1 MVLCHDMPAQRGG
14 LRVLA
19 CVVLVSALA
28 TTPAPARAGG
38 FAVPEV
44 GVRRTG
50 MGAVVGRPD
59 EPSCIYH
66 NPAGLTLL
74 EGTRLYVNF
83 GVGLLQSKMYLRP
96 WAGSDRFI
104 TQPVDSSGY
113 YPGASPK
120 VAIGIIPMLVATT
133 NLLRD
138 RVYGA
143 LSFNVPNGTGSILPK
158 DGVTRYHL
166 TMGYLITGLWSGT
179 LGWRIA
185 DWLSVGAGV
194 GVMYVR
200 LYGKRYLFPILN
212 GQDESALLGSNS
224 ELTLSG
230 SDTVPNWTA
239 GLLLRPQKEV
249 SFGLTVISRS
259 DATLK
264 GPVKIDIN
272 EYNLHIDGSHR
283 TGMVVPWTL
292 LTGANVDIH
301 PKVEI
306 GVEYRYYF
314 YSAYKR
320 SHSDLQGLEPFLTE
334 LDTPKNYTNSWQIAG
349 GVRVHS
355 LPRVPNLELMA
366 GGHYDRTPA
375 PGNTVSLDQPTFSH
389 YGFRLGARYTLR
401 EKYRFGFSYT
411 RYWYLIPTVED
422 SLTTPPSNYKGSGGN
437 NILTVSFEA
446 VLGRGLGEM
455 LARKRP
461 APPPAASPPATAP
474 ASTPAPTQP
483 AT

>member
-1 MVLCHDMPAQRGG
+1 MRAQRAPLGG
-14 LRVLA
+14 LAWGLA
-19 CVVLVSALA
+19 AGALLA
-28 TTPAPARAGG
+28 AASPAFAGG

-44 GVRRTG
+44 GVRRTA
-50 MGAVVGRPD
+50 MGAVIGRPD

-96 WAGSDRFI
+96 WTGSDRFI

-113 YPGASPK
+113 YPGATPK
-120 VAIGIIPMLVATT
+120 VAIGIIPMIVATT
-133 NLLRD
+133 SLWRD
-138 RVYGA
+138 RLYGA

-179 LGWRIA
+179 LAWRVS

-200 LYGKRYLFPILN
+200 LYGRRYLFPILN
-212 GQDESALLGSNS
+212 GQDQSGLLGGDS

-259 DATLK
+259 DATLT

-272 EYNLHIDGSHR
+272 EFNLHVDGSQR

-292 LTGANVDIH
+292 LAGANVDIH
-301 PKVEI
+301 PRVEI

-314 YSAYKR
+314 YSAYK
-320 SHSDLQGLEPFLTE
+320 SQHTALKDIPFIDE
-334 LDTPKNYTNSWQIAG
+334 LDTPKNYSDSWQIAG

-355 LPRVPNLELMA
+355 LPRLPGLELMA

-389 YGFRLGARYTLR
+389 YGFRFGARYTLR
-401 EKYRFGFSYT
+401 DRYRLGFSYT

-422 SLTTPPSNYKGSGGN
+422 SLTTPPSNFKGSGGN

-446 VLGRGLGEM
+446 ILGRGLGQV
-455 LARKRP
+455 LSRKPAAAPPAPEPLRP
-461 APPPAASPPATAP
+461 SPPPPAASPASTP
-474 ASTPAPTQP
+474 ASTPT
-483 AT
+483 T